1 LLPSQEAAPRG
12 KGVRMN
18 PLVNRNN
25 AAADIGR
32 PPPADAPMQVLPWA
46 EDSSRS
52 IGAEDANTR
61 YQGELFL
68 PGWLKIELQPTAE
81 QGPGA

>member
-1 LLPSQEAAPRG
+1 
-12 KGVRMN
+12 MN

-25 AAADIGR
+25 AAVDIAPG
-32 PPPADAPMQVLPWA
+32 PADAPMQVPPLSEEA
-46 EDSSRS
+46 THTL
-52 IGAEDANTR
+52 GAEDANTR

>member
-1 LLPSQEAAPRG
+1 
-12 KGVRMN
+12 MN
-18 PLVNRNN
+18 PLVNRNS
-25 AAADIGR
+25 AGADIGR
-32 PPPADAPMQVLPWA
+32 PPPADAPMQALPWA

-52 IGAEDANTR
+52 IGSEDANTR

-68 PGWLKIELQPTAE
+68 PGWLRIELQPTAE

>member
-1 LLPSQEAAPRG
+1 
-12 KGVRMN
+12 MN
-18 PLVNRNN
+18 PLVHRNN

-46 EDSSRS
+46 EVSSHS
-52 IGAEDANTR
+52 IGPEDADTR